1 VTFLNSCKT
10 TALTSPAI
18 LAYDID
24 YIIGDTTAST
34 FALNTFAV
42 GIEPCPLLYEIR
54 YGNGTAIVQPH
65 HLFSLTT
72 YEAVP
77 ATYPTFTVGTHSDN
91 SLASSMR
98 IPIILTVK
106 SKYNTLNSQQVTF
119 NVLLK

>member
-18 LAYDID
+18 LSHDID
-24 YIIGDTTAST
+24 YLIGYTIEST
-34 FALNTFAV
+34 FDLDTFAV

-65 HLFSLTT
+65 HLFSLST

-77 ATYPTFTVGTHSDN
+77 STYPAFTVVTNSDN
-91 SLASSMR
+91 SLASSTR
-98 IPIILTVK
+98 IPIIVIVK
-106 SKYNTLNSQQVTF
+106 SKYN
-119 NVLLK
+119 